1 MPASAPR
8 SCRTLRLRA
17 GLALLIAA
25 LGLAATEDGAAEPT
39 PAVLASLGKQIFE
52 DTTLSRPAGVSC
64 ASCHNP
70 ATAFQGHN
78 GSSVPAFP
86 RGAQPGTVGARNT
99 PSILYASF
107 TPPFA
112 FVDDTDPETGETSK
126 IPLGGQ
132 FLDGRADSLAAQV
145 EGPLLNPREMNGGS
159 KREIVAA
166 ARRGPYAQ
174 QMRAIW
180 GDDIFNDDNRAFAA
194 LATALAAFEA
204 SPVFRP
210 FASRFDDYLRG
221 NGSLTARELEG
232 FELFKDPEKGNC
244 LACHVGKVESREPAD
259 WLFTDFT
266 YDALGAPPHPAA
278 DGAPDLGLCQQPGL
292 AERAP
297 PEVDLE
303 RLCGAFKV
311 PSLRNVAVT
320 GPWLHNGSIDTLR
333 EVVAFYATR
342 DVEPARWYPV
352 VAGEVRKFGDLPARY
367 HPNVNADEPPYDRK
381 PGETARLTPSEID
394 AITAFLETLTDR
406 PAALAQGQA
415 PAAGHAPGPP

>member
-1 MPASAPR
+1 MNPGARAMSAAACSTFPSR
-8 SCRTLRLRA
+8 CRVSGLLL
-17 GLALLIAA
+17 LALVLGVTAA
-25 LGLAATEDGAAEPT
+25 DDSAAEP
-39 PAVLASLGKQIFE
+39 AAAALAALGKQIFE
-52 DTTLSRPAGVSC
+52 DTSLSRPAGVSC

-78 GSSVPAFP
+78 GSPVPAFP
-86 RGAQPGTVGARNT
+86 RGAQPGAMGARNT

-112 FVDDTDPETGETSK
+112 FVDDTDPDTGETSK

-159 KREIVAA
+159 KAEIVAA
-166 ARRGPYAQ
+166 ARRGAYAQ

-180 GDDIFNDDNRAFAA
+180 GEGIFDDDNRAFAA
-194 LATALAAFEA
+194 LAASLAAYEA

-210 FASRFDDYLRG
+210 FSSRFDDYLRG
-221 NGSLTARELEG
+221 NGSLSARELEG

-278 DGAPDLGLCQQPGL
+278 DAAPDLGLCQQPGL

-297 PEVDLE
+297 PEVDIE
-303 RLCGAFKV
+303 RFCGAFKV

-320 GPWLHNGSIDTLR
+320 GPWLHNGAVDSLR
-333 EVVAFYATR
+333 KVVAFYATR
-342 DVEPARWYPV
+342 DLEPARWYPT
-352 VAGEVRKFGDLPARY
+352 VAGEVRKFGDLPVRY
-367 HPNVNADEPPYDRK
+367 HPNVNTDEPPYDRK
-381 PGETARLTPSEID
+381 PGETARLSPAEID

-406 PAALAQGQA
+406 PAPVAQR
-415 PAAGHAPGPP
+415 